1 MDELKIMIGHRRP
14 AFKLWPGHQFAC
26 FEAESESDFLL
37 EQDEECADLLPDRL
51 IGEYYF
57 LFCLLKTLE
66 HKPIPN
72 RICITQYRRF
82 VAREPHGRPSSNAP
96 HARTLRADE
105 AENEAVASLLLPK
118 SGDWLV
124 GSALKTKS
132 VMAQYARHHPLR
144 DWLRFLADAIDDGAI
159 DQTQALRASEEPILI
174 PAPSVGV
181 FPGSVL
187 LNHLRILKQISMS
200 YRKSGYIPRN
210 EYQIRAIGFCLE
222 RLHSHLL
229 LESLRLPGNNSGDSF
244 GCQIVVSSSEIV
256 SRVIHHQ

>member
-37 EQDEECADLLPDRL
+37 QQDEECADLLPDRL

-66 HKPIPN
+66 HKPLPN

-82 VAREPHGRPSSNAP
+82 VARKPLGRPSSNAP

-105 AENEAVASLLLPK
+105 AGNEAVAKLLLPK

-124 GSALKTKS
+124 GSALKTRS

-144 DWLRFLADAIDDGAI
+144 DWLRFLADGIDDGAI
-159 DQTQALRASEEPILI
+159 DQTQALRASEETILI

-181 FPGSVL
+181 FPTSVL
-187 LNHLRILKQISMS
+187 FDHLSVL
-200 YRKSGYIPRN
+200 RKAALGFRKRGFIARDD
-210 EYQIRAIGFCLE
+210 YQRRAIGFCLE
-222 RLHSHLL
+222 RLHSWLV
-229 LESLRLPGNNSGDSF
+229 LELRSVNENLYSSADGF
-244 GCQIVVSSSEIV
+244 QIIV
-256 SRVIHHQ
+256 NQCERVEHTV

>member
-57 LFCLLKTLE
+57 LFCLLKTLG
-66 HKPIPN
+66 HKPLPN

-82 VAREPHGRPSSNAP
+82 VAREPLGRPSTNAP
-96 HARTLRADE
+96 HARTLRAEE
-105 AENEAVASLLLPK
+105 AASEAIGKLLLPT
-118 SGDWLV
+118 SGDWLI

-159 DQTQALRASEEPILI
+159 DQTQALRASEATILI

-181 FPGSVL
+181 FPTSVFLDHLSVL
-187 LNHLRILKQISMS
+187 
-200 YRKSGYIPRN
+200 RKVALGFRKRGFVARDD
-210 EYQIRAIGFCLE
+210 YQRRAIGFCLE
-222 RLHSHLL
+222 RLHSWFV
-229 LESLRLPGNNSGDSF
+229 LELRSVNENLYSSADGF
-244 GCQIVVSSSEIV
+244 QIIV
-256 SRVIHHQ
+256 NQCERVEHTV

>member
-37 EQDEECADLLPDRL
+37 QQDDECAELLPDHL

-66 HKPIPN
+66 HKPLPN

-82 VAREPHGRPSSNAP
+82 VAREPIGRPSSNAP

-105 AENEAVASLLLPK
+105 ADSEAVANLLLPK

-159 DQTQALRASEEPILI
+159 DQTQALRASEETILI

-181 FPGSVL
+181 FPTSVFLDHLSVL
-187 LNHLRILKQISMS
+187 
-200 YRKSGYIPRN
+200 RKAAIGFRKLGFIARD
-210 EYQIRAIGFCLE
+210 EYQRRAIGFCLE
-222 RLHSHLL
+222 RLHSWLIGGS
-229 LESLRLPGNNSGDSF
+229 LEKGKVRVDSVM
-244 GCQIVVSSSEIV
+244 GQQIVVSETERLV
-256 SRVIHHQ
+256 ATK

>member
-1 MDELKIMIGHRRP
+1 
-14 AFKLWPGHQFAC
+14 
-26 FEAESESDFLL
+26 LL

-66 HKPIPN
+66 HKSLPN

-82 VAREPHGRPSSNAP
+82 VAREPLGRPSSNAP

-105 AENEAVASLLLPK
+105 AASEAIGKLLLPT
-118 SGDWLV
+118 SGDWLL

-132 VMAQYARHHPLR
+132 VMAQYERHHPLR

-159 DQTQALRASEEPILI
+159 DQTQALRASEETILI

-181 FPGSVL
+181 FPTSVFLDHLSVL
-187 LNHLRILKQISMS
+187 
-200 YRKSGYIPRN
+200 RKAAIGFRKFGFIARDD
-210 EYQIRAIGFCLE
+210 YQRRAIGFCLE
-222 RLHSHLL
+222 RL
-229 LESLRLPGNNSGDSF
+229 DSF
-244 GCQIVVSSSEIV
+244 LLRNYIIRNNLANKATVGTQIIV
-256 SRVIHHQ
+256 SPTPLLQATV